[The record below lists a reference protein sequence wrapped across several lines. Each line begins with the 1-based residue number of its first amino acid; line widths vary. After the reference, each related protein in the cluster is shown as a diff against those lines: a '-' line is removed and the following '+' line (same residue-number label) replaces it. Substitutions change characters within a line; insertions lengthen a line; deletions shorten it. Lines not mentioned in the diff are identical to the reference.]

1 MPGFTSS
8 RRNSAKACW
17 CAREPSISEI
27 LAEPIV
33 RAVMK
38 ADGVEPHEF
47 EAILRNARG
56 SVLIASWR
64 RKTPSPQTP
73 C

>member
-8 RRNSAKACW
+8 RRNGAKACW

-33 RAVMK
+33 RAVME
-38 ADGVEPHEF
+38 ADGVKPYEVW
-47 EAILRNARG
+47 AMLRNASG
-56 SVLIASWR
+56 SVLIGSRR
-64 RKTPSPQTP
+64 RKTPWPQTP
-73 C
+73 F